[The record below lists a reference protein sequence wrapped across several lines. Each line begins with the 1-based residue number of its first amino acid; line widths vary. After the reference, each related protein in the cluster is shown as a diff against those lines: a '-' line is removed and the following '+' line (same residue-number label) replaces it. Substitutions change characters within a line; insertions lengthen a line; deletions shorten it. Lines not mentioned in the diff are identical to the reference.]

1 MSEPSGHSFSSKTRG
16 GMKGKEERERRRGEK
31 RRTPRSSAAQ
41 GETVFAEQRGSS
53 FHPVDVSH
61 DAQSPAWGH
70 LGQRLKKQD
79 LAFRTAPLRSASE
92 EPRWERAV

>member
-1 MSEPSGHSFSSKTRG
+1 MSGPSGHSFSSKTRG

-31 RRTPRSSAAQ
+31 RRTPRSAAQ

-61 DAQSPAWGH
+61 GCSEPGMGTPGSAPEKARLGLQNSPTQVC
-70 LGQRLKKQD
+70 L
-79 LAFRTAPLRSASE
+79 
-92 EPRWERAV
+92 